1 MALTSVAL
9 QLTSTGYKLKSVLVV
24 MGVGVTLIH
33 LVGSFGI
40 ILNGGVGKNGSSV
53 AVR

>member
-1 MALTSVAL
+1 MLTSAVL
-9 QLTSTGYKLKSVLVV
+9 QLSNTGYKLKNVLVV

-40 ILNGGVGKNGSSV
+40 ILTGGVGKNGSSV
-53 AVR
+53 AVSC